1 MRKKYSTAALPWL
14 QNKYAT
20 LQKPESSSWH
30 IQRPNYAVSWSEMM
44 NFAVGCGE
52 GHPGAVKGHREA
64 MSMGV
69 PFWSFLLYDGIKSGG
84 ERSVMK
90 RETTPAGITDRIME
104 LCDRRVPGA
113 APVYVPVQVAGWS
126 LVNECFPN
134 VQRMVRE
141 QGGQQVNGWAVW
153 QWANIAVTLEA
164 HAVWENLEGK
174 LEDITP
180 HICGEREILFLRDNK
195 VVYSG
200 KPIGSI
206 RQPLTGSPL
215 VAERLDY

>member
-1 MRKKYSTAALPWL
+1 
-14 QNKYAT
+14 
-20 LQKPESSSWH
+20 
-30 IQRPNYAVSWSEMM
+30 
-44 NFAVGCGE
+44 
-52 GHPGAVKGHREA
+52 
-64 MSMGV
+64 
-69 PFWSFLLYDGIKSGG
+69 
-84 ERSVMK
+84 MK

-215 VAERLDY
+215 VAELIGLLNERDRIMCASADKTYAFPKEMYLRIMQIQGILHREVGRNDPCPCQSGLKYKKCCGRNW